1 VQLFRLANKG
11 PHFVGAAVDEVA
23 STYRTHG

>member
-1 VQLFRLANKG
+1 VQFFRLANKG

-23 STYRTHG
+23 ATDGTHG